1 MDNHTFQC
9 KMAIECNLEK
19 KMKIVHKMGILES
32 MLLAPKSKTIIFG
45 KTEYFEKFISELI
58 NAVLVKEFSR
68 KQTNYHASLKWTHM

>member
-1 MDNHTFQC
+1 
-9 KMAIECNLEK
+9 
-19 KMKIVHKMGILES
+19 MGILES